1 MDDSPPGTFF
11 SRSTEANVTDQQII
25 DAILAREGGYVDHP
39 SDRGG
44 PTNYGITIGALA
56 EWRKDPVNLVDVRS
70 LTEAEARR
78 IYLERYISAPGFDHI
93 KDDRLRALVV
103 DFGVNSGPHTATAW
117 LQKSLGVTP
126 DGVIGLKTLGA
137 LDSCD
142 ASRVYLKLCAA
153 RMRFL
158 GRLITDSPSQAV
170 FAAGWM
176 DRVASF
182 VES

>member
-1 MDDSPPGTFF
+1 
-11 SRSTEANVTDQQII
+11 
-25 DAILAREGGYVDHP
+25 
-39 SDRGG
+39 
-44 PTNYGITIGALA
+44 
-56 EWRKDPVNLVDVRS
+56 
-70 LTEAEARR
+70 
-78 IYLERYISAPGFDHI
+78 
-93 KDDRLRALVV
+93 V
-103 DFGVNSGPHTATAW
+103 DFGVNSGPHTAVAW

-137 LDSCD
+137 LDTAD
-142 ASRVYLKLCAA
+142 VSRVYLKLCAG

-158 GRLITDSPSQAV
+158 GRLITNNPSQAV